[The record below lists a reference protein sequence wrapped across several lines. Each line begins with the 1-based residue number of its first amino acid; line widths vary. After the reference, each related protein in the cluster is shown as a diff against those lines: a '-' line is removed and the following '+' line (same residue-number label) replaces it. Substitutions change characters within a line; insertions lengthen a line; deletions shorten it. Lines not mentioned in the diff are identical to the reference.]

1 MYYGL
6 FFTHKYYEKEILTMS
21 KKEVNQEEVQETPK
35 KKGGKGKTILIVIVV
50 LIIIG
55 AIGSMNKKDSESSGS
70 SSSESKASSSAESKE
85 SSAESN
91 KSTVD
96 VNDAEAVKAAFK
108 AGDFSMVSE
117 DVKKLVDEIEK
128 ASDDNMNAV
137 KGKQT
142 SEFVNDPVYQES
154 LEIVTKNTIQL
165 DLALGKSKNPAD
177 KLYKE
182 FVYERLNEKRT
193 ANGFEA
199 IN

>member
-1 MYYGL
+1 
-6 FFTHKYYEKEILTMS
+6 MS
-21 KKEVNQEEVQETPK
+21 KKEIEQEEVQGTVK

-85 SSAESN
+85 SSGESN

-96 VNDAEAVKAAFK
+96 VNDPEAVKAAFK

-117 DVKKLVDEIEK
+117 DVKKLVDEMEEAEK
-128 ASDDNMNAV
+128 NYVNAV
-137 KGKQT
+137 KGKKP
-142 SEFVNDPVYQES
+142 SEFVSDPVYQES
-154 LEIVTKNTIQL
+154 LEIVTKNTIDL
-165 DLALGKSKNPAD
+165 NLALGKSKNPAD

-182 FVYERLNEKRT
+182 FIYERINEDLT
-193 ANGFEA
+193 ANGLEP
-199 IN
+199 IS

>member
-1 MYYGL
+1 
-6 FFTHKYYEKEILTMS
+6 MS
-21 KKEVNQEEVQETPK
+21 KKEIEQEEVQGTAK

-70 SSSESKASSSAESKE
+70 SSSETTSSKE
-85 SSAESN
+85 SLKESSNESN

-117 DVKKLVDEIEK
+117 DVKKLLDEMEEAEK
-128 ASDDNMNAV
+128 NYVNVV
-137 KGKQT
+137 KGKQA
-142 SEFVNDPVYQES
+142 SEYVSDPVYQES

-182 FVYERLNEKRT
+182 YIFEKINEGLT
-193 ANGFEA
+193 ANGLEP
-199 IN
+199 IK